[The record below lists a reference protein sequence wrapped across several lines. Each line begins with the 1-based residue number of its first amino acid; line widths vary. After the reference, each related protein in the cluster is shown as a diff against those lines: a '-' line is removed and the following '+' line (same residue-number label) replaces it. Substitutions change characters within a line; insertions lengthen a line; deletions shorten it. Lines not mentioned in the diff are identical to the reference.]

1 MWQHN
6 IAQRRR
12 AANRLRA
19 RACAHAHTGA
29 RTRIS
34 RAPTGTAAEEE
45 AATRGGEAAAAS
57 ADAEEQS
64 RRRSDVVTAIPHA
77 DAPVRSGRR
86 RKAAAR

>member
-19 RACAHAHTGA
+19 RACAHAHTN
-29 RTRIS
+29 RIS

-45 AATRGGEAAAAS
+45 AATRGGEAAAAA